1 MKIKKGDTVQ
11 VLSGNARGKKGKV
24 LTVYPDQNRA
34 IVEGVNFMKRHTRPS
49 QKYPQGGVIEREAP
63 IHISNL
69 MMVVDGAPTR
79 VGYQRLEGGKKVR
92 YGKKTG
98 ETINE

>member
-69 MMVVDGAPTR
+69 MMVVDGKPTR
-79 VGYQRLEGGKKVR
+79 IGYQCLEGGKKVR

>member
-24 LTVYPDQNRA
+24 LSVLPGQNRA
-34 IVEGVNFMKRHTRPS
+34 LVEGVNFMKRHTRPS
-49 QKYPQGGVIEREAP
+49 QKSPQGGIIEREAP

-69 MMVVDGAPTR
+69 MVIVDGKPTR
-79 VGYQRLEGGKKVR
+79 IGYQILEGGKKVR

-98 ETINE
+98 ETIND

>member
-11 VLSGNARGKKGKV
+11 VLSGNARGKKGKG

-69 MMVVDGAPTR
+69 MMVVDGKPTR
-79 VGYQRLEGGKKVR
+79 IGYQRLEGGKKVR

>member
-11 VLSGNARGKKGKV
+11 VLSGNSRGKKGKV

-69 MMVVDGAPTR
+69 MMVVDGKPTR
-79 VGYQRLEGGKKVR
+79 IGYQRLEGGKKVR

>member
-24 LTVYPDQNRA
+24 LTVYPAQNRA

>member
-69 MMVVDGAPTR
+69 MMVVDGKPTR
-79 VGYQRLEGGKKVR
+79 IGYQRLEGGKKVR